1 MQSNMSNPQSS
12 QLNPE
17 QNRAVQH
24 ISSPLLVLAGAGSG
38 KTRVLTQKI
47 AYLINQKNYDP
58 KTIVAVTF
66 TNKAAREMQSR
77 AAKLLDEVTAK
88 SIHVSTFHTLGL
100 KLIRNK
106 PAVYDRKSN
115 FSIYD
120 AGDSLSLIKDIMRRD
135 YGDPGNLAERVQWQI
150 SDWKQ
155 QMLTAD
161 DVTRAQFSDPV
172 SLTASQVYVKYEAAL
187 TTFNAF
193 DFDDLIFKPV
203 IKLKNDPDY
212 RHEKQLAIRHLLVD
226 EYQDTNLCQFEF
238 IKLLNGAHSTF
249 TVVGDDDQSIYSW
262 RGARPE
268 NLTQLQQDFPDLEV
282 IMLEQNY
289 RSTGNILNAAN
300 KLIANNPHAFE
311 KSLWS
316 KFGPGDPITLF
327 SCKDDEREAEQVIA
341 DLHHHQFQHRT
352 QHGDYA
358 ILYRG
363 NHQSR
368 LFEQQLREKN
378 IPYYLSGGL
387 SFFAYSEI
395 KDVMAYLR
403 IVTNPDD
410 DNALLRI
417 INTPRRELGTNSVQ
431 KLVQFASENHLRLI
445 ESMNHE
451 NLAQA
456 LPPRAYKRVC
466 ELRDWL
472 AHMNR
477 LVETDSPDTLFLKI
491 ISDLDYEAWLQDT
504 MPDEQQAMRKIG
516 NVHDLH
522 EMIKR
527 IANNNLDNTLS
538 EIVTKLTLIDML
550 DRDDDNSSNNC
561 VNLMTLHAAKGLEFP
576 YVYLVGL
583 EENILPHRTSIE
595 EETIEEERRLAYVG
609 LTRAQR
615 KLTLTYAM
623 QRTRFGNTD
632 KTEPSR
638 FIEELPEEMLQ
649 KRGVVSDLSGEERI
663 EHGTQQLTQLR
674 LLLNPE

>member
-1 MQSNMSNPQSS
+1 MSD

-17 QNRAVQH
+17 QKRAVQH

-38 KTRVLTQKI
+38 KTRVLIHKI
-47 AYLINQKNYDP
+47 AYLINHQNYDP
-58 KTIVAVTF
+58 KTIIAVTF

-77 AAKLLDEVTAK
+77 AAKLLDKVSAK

-100 KLIRNK
+100 KFIRTN
-106 PAVYDRKSN
+106 PNDYDRKDN

-135 YGDPGNLAERVQWQI
+135 YGDPGNLAEGVQWQI

-155 QMLTAD
+155 QMLTSD
-161 DVTRAQFSDPV
+161 DVNRAQYSDPV
-172 SLTASQVYVKYEAAL
+172 LLTASQVYAKYETAL
-187 TTFNAF
+187 TTYNAF

-203 IKLKNDPDY
+203 IKLKTDPEY

-282 IMLEQNY
+282 VMLEQNY
-289 RSTGNILNAAN
+289 RSTGNILSAAN
-300 KLIANNPHAFE
+300 ALIENNPHVFK

-327 SCKDDEREAEQVIA
+327 SCQDDEREAEQVIV
-341 DLHHHQFQHRT
+341 DMHHHQFQHRT

-358 ILYRG
+358 ILYRS

-368 LFEQQLREKN
+368 LFEQQLREKD

-417 INTPRRELGTNSVQ
+417 INTPRREIGTNSVQ
-431 KLVQFASENHLRLI
+431 KFVQFASDNQLRLV
-445 ESMNHE
+445 ECMHHHE
-451 NLAQA
+451 LEKA
-456 LPPRAYKRVC
+456 LTPRAYKRIS

-472 AHMNR
+472 THMNR
-477 LVETDSPDTLFLKI
+477 LVESDSPDTLFLKI
-491 ISDLDYEAWLQDT
+491 IGDLDYEAWLQDT

-522 EMIKR
+522 DMVQR
-527 IANNNLDNTLS
+527 IVNNNLDSTLS
-538 EIVTKLTLIDML
+538 EVVSKLTLFDLL
-550 DRDDDNSSNNC
+550 DRDDNDNSGNS

-583 EENILPHRTSIE
+583 EENILPHRNSIE
-595 EETIEEERRLAYVG
+595 EESIEEERRLAYVG
-609 LTRAQR
+609 LTRAKR
-615 KLTLTYAM
+615 KLTITYAM
-623 QRTRFGNTD
+623 QRTRFGTTE

-638 FIEELPEEMLQ
+638 FIEELPEDTLQ
-649 KRGVVSDLSGEERI
+649 KRGVISDLSGEERI
-663 EHGTQQLTQLR
+663 KHGTHQLSQLR
-674 LLLNPE
+674 LLLNTE